1 MIKLLMPLAGIA
13 TLIALSGNSIDFD
26 SLPPWALVLPVTSA
40 IIIAILVSSSR

>member
-13 TLIALSGNSIDFD
+13 ALVAYSGNSIDFD
-26 SLPPWALVLPVTSA
+26 SLPPWALLLPVTSA